1 MGRRGGEKREKGK
14 APESFKKSFLLPMLS
29 LFSLG
34 PFVLFIRSKMIRLE
48 AASSLGAMGCILF
61 LGLFSFC
68 SANQLLLHLIS
79 DFQKLAEIS
88 YLLHLLLPISYI
100 FWGGCILGRRGDM
113 SRSSSTRIYWRN
125 VKALKI

>member
-1 MGRRGGEKREKGK
+1 MGRRGRRERHLKVLKRV
-14 APESFKKSFLLPMLS
+14 FFFLCYL

-88 YLLHLLLPISYI
+88 YLLLFLLPISYI